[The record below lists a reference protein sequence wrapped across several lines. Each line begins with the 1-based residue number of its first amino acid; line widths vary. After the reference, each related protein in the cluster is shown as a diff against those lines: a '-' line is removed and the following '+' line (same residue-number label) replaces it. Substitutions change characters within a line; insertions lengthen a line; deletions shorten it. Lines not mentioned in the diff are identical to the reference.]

1 METTEEIKTTCS
13 LDLFEYISWKK
24 DYAEEAKK
32 SFIEFTIRF
41 DQDVIRMAEVACS
54 KWGYDESVAVDIS
67 NCVFQ
72 RVWKYPSYNHQKSKS
87 EDINKGI
94 KLWLHKIVYTQ
105 LANYDNK
112 GYCHEPDKE
121 TDLTVINSIEEYVKE
136 SGIPDEKRRDIIK
149 RMNVVDEA
157 LSQLT
162 YKHKIIYLT
171 YKLYCPIGN
180 EYIPRTVSKKLQ
192 EELVLV
198 PASIRKYKE
207 EANQVVNEYLS
218 RING

>member
-32 SFIEFTIRF
+32 SFIELTIRF
-41 DQDVIRMAEVACS
+41 DQDVKRMAEVACS
-54 KWGYDESVAVDIS
+54 KWGYDDSVALEIS

-72 RVWKYPSYNHQKSKS
+72 RVWKYPSYNHHKSKS
-87 EDINKGI
+87 DDINKGI

-121 TDLTVINSIEEYVKE
+121 TNLTVVNSVEEYVNE

-149 RMNVVDEA
+149 RLNVVDEA

-171 YKLYCPIGN
+171 YKLYCPLGN
-180 EYIPRTVSKKLQ
+180 EYIPRAVSKKLQ
-192 EELVLV
+192 EELALV

-207 EANQVVNEYLS
+207 EANKVVNEYLS